1 YFARDL
7 GLTPAA
13 ALTIGEEAGVSAAD
27 LAAAQQAATA
37 ARKVLLLYDSQYPV
51 EYAYVGEGASWCRTL
66 DLDMGVAGE
75 ADKDAWLRAMEG
87 NALAL
92 EAAFA

>member
-1 YFARDL
+1 MWER
-7 GLTPAA
+7 GP
-13 ALTIGEEAGVSAAD
+13 
-27 LAAAQQAATA
+27 
-37 ARKVLLLYDSQYPV
+37 P
-51 EYAYVGEGASWCRTL
+51 GARTL

>member
-1 YFARDL
+1 M
-7 GLTPAA
+7 
-13 ALTIGEEAGVSAAD
+13 
-27 LAAAQQAATA
+27 
-37 ARKVLLLYDSQYPV
+37 LLYDSQYPV

>member
-1 YFARDL
+1 M
-7 GLTPAA
+7 
-13 ALTIGEEAGVSAAD
+13 
-27 LAAAQQAATA
+27 
-37 ARKVLLLYDSQYPV
+37 LLLYDSQYPV

-66 DLDMGVAGE
+66 DLDMASPGKRTRTPG
-75 ADKDAWLRAMEG
+75 LRAMEG